1 MKTIDKA
8 KTIKVYSPKGTV
20 THTYKKSDFGE
31 WIDEDC
37 VTVDIVERMKFHER
51 FTAQGVKIV
60 MR

>member
-8 KTIKVYSPKGTV
+8 KSIKVYSPKGV
-20 THTYKKSDFGE
+20 LTHTYKKSICGE
-31 WIDEDC
+31 WMDADC
-37 VTVDIVERMKFHER
+37 VIVDIVETMKFHER